1 MDDNEQQRLS
11 ALETSIQNIEA
22 VLTRLISQ
30 QQQPPAPAPAPAP
43 AAGPGVST
51 GASPARP
58 LIRPNPPFSFDG
70 DRTLGKSFLHSVK
83 QYWCLL
89 PEAFFVNGAVSEEK
103 VVRFALSYMSKDS
116 AASWSERI
124 FVEEN
129 EQDHALARLETHLYY
144 MGSRDV
150 FKYTDEYDDLL
161 DLAGYT
167 DDLVEVT
174 KYRTGLD
181 PKINQAITT
190 SGNPPRLTD
199 YAEWRV
205 RAFRQYNAEQA
216 AKASRAPAIA
226 ARPAPAPVAHPIP
239 MELDWTRLRGDI
251 CRTCFRCGSPGHL
264 ARDCPTPAD
273 ICHTDVLDEV
283 INQLGSEL
291 LSELVAQVAT
301 TAAVADHQRVSSTPS
316 FASRNCFSCLYD
328 ESNSLHSATVEAI
341 DVHPAPPLIP
351 RVRKEKWERK
361 LPSCYVAATSPGA
374 NSLHLPLEIESTDN
388 AVKLS
393 LKGLVDCGATSN
405 FIDSD
410 YPLENHLPI
419 RRLTQPIPVYNVDG
433 TPNKASSIC
442 EVADVVLRY

>member
-1 MDDNEQQRLS
+1 MSMDDNEQQRLS

-83 QYWCLL
+83 QYWRLL

-103 VVRFALSYMSKDS
+103 VRTPFPFPTWALFVTEFKL
-116 AASWSERI
+116 R

-167 DDLVEVT
+167 DDLVKVT

-216 AKASRAPAIA
+216 AKASRGHVPPPRAPPIVPRPRAPLLPAVAPAIA

-239 MELDWTRLRGDI
+239 MELDRTRLRGDVR
-251 CRTCFRCGSPGHL
+251 RTCFRCGSPGHL
-264 ARDCPTPAD
+264 A
-273 ICHTDVLDEV
+273 
-283 INQLGSEL
+283 
-291 LSELVAQVAT
+291 
-301 TAAVADHQRVSSTPS
+301 
-316 FASRNCFSCLYD
+316 
-328 ESNSLHSATVEAI
+328 
-341 DVHPAPPLIP
+341 
-351 RVRKEKWERK
+351 
-361 LPSCYVAATSPGA
+361 PG
-374 NSLHLPLEIESTDN
+374 E
-388 AVKLS
+388 
-393 LKGLVDCGATSN
+393 
-405 FIDSD
+405 
-410 YPLENHLPI
+410 
-419 RRLTQPIPVYNVDG
+419 
-433 TPNKASSIC
+433 
-442 EVADVVLRY
+442 

>member
-1 MDDNEQQRLS
+1 MSMDDNEQQRLS

-43 AAGPGVST
+43 AAGPGVPT

-83 QYWCLL
+83 QYWRLL

-116 AASWSERI
+116 AASWSERMSEHTPFPFPTWALFVTEFKLR

-167 DDLVEVT
+167 DDLVKVT

-216 AKASRAPAIA
+216 AKASRGHVPPPRAPPIVPRPRAPVLPAVAPAIA

-239 MELDWTRLRGDI
+239 MELDRTRLRGDVR
-251 CRTCFRCGSPGHL
+251 RTCFRCGSPGHL
-264 ARDCPTPAD
+264 A
-273 ICHTDVLDEV
+273 
-283 INQLGSEL
+283 
-291 LSELVAQVAT
+291 
-301 TAAVADHQRVSSTPS
+301 
-316 FASRNCFSCLYD
+316 
-328 ESNSLHSATVEAI
+328 
-341 DVHPAPPLIP
+341 
-351 RVRKEKWERK
+351 
-361 LPSCYVAATSPGA
+361 PG
-374 NSLHLPLEIESTDN
+374 E
-388 AVKLS
+388 
-393 LKGLVDCGATSN
+393 
-405 FIDSD
+405 
-410 YPLENHLPI
+410 
-419 RRLTQPIPVYNVDG
+419 
-433 TPNKASSIC
+433 
-442 EVADVVLRY
+442 

>member
-1 MDDNEQQRLS
+1 MSMDDNKQQRLS

-22 VLTRLISQ
+22 VLTHLISQ

-43 AAGPGVST
+43 AAGPGVPT

-83 QYWCLL
+83 QYWRLL

-116 AASWSERI
+116 AASWSERMSERTPFPFPTWALFVTEFKLR

-129 EQDHALARLETHLYY
+129 KQDHALARLETHLYY

-161 DLAGYT
+161 DLASYT
-167 DDLVEVT
+167 DDLVKVT

-199 YAEWRV
+199 YAEWCV

-216 AKASRAPAIA
+216 AKASQGHVPPPRAPPIVPRPRAPVLPAVAPAIA
-226 ARPAPAPVAHPIP
+226 ARPALAPVAHPIP
-239 MELDWTRLRGDI
+239 MELDRTRLRGDVR
-251 CRTCFRCGSPGHL
+251 RTCFRCGSPGHL
-264 ARDCPTPAD
+264 A
-273 ICHTDVLDEV
+273 
-283 INQLGSEL
+283 
-291 LSELVAQVAT
+291 
-301 TAAVADHQRVSSTPS
+301 
-316 FASRNCFSCLYD
+316 
-328 ESNSLHSATVEAI
+328 
-341 DVHPAPPLIP
+341 P
-351 RVRKEKWERK
+351 RE
-361 LPSCYVAATSPGA
+361 
-374 NSLHLPLEIESTDN
+374 
-388 AVKLS
+388 
-393 LKGLVDCGATSN
+393 
-405 FIDSD
+405 
-410 YPLENHLPI
+410 
-419 RRLTQPIPVYNVDG
+419 
-433 TPNKASSIC
+433 
-442 EVADVVLRY
+442 